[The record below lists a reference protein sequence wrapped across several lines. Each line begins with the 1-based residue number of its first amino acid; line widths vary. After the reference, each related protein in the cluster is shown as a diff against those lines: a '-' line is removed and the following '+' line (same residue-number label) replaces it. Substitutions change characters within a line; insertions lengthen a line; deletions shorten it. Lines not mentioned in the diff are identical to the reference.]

1 MVFDTNVLVSAY
13 GWPGGTADRAYA
25 TVRIGLVSLHVSE
38 FILDEV
44 SRILT
49 RKLGWS
55 RTESEAALAQI
66 RRLAADVHT
75 PPPSLDVIAE
85 DPTDNRILECAVA
98 AAADVVVTGDSRHLL
113 PLRSFGG
120 IRILSPREFLETIPG
135 A

>member
-25 TVRIGLVSLHVSE
+25 TVRIGLVSH
-38 FILDEV
+38 
-44 SRILT
+44 ILT

-85 DPTDNRILECAVA
+85 DPADNRILECAVA